1 MLDLFLKGGPVMW
14 PLLLLSILV
23 LGVVLDRL
31 WFFFREKNSRN
42 PQASELVW
50 TLVEKHEFNSAAVEG
65 LKSNDYVL
73 RILAY
78 ALEHRSQGL
87 ANALLQASNRELKR
101 FSKGLVLLDTSITLA
116 PFLGL
121 LGTVVGLIRSFGLLG
136 DDQLQSPSVLTGGIA
151 QALIATA
158 FGLCI
163 AIVALVPFNY
173 LQAQVEEARH
183 EIEDNAT
190 QLELALQKPGFF
202 PPL

>member
-1 MLDLFLKGGPVMW
+1 MFDLFLKGGPVMW
-14 PLLLLSILV
+14 PLLLLSVLV
-23 LGVVLDRL
+23 VGVVLERF
-31 WFFFREKNSRN
+31 WFLLREKNERN
-42 PQASELVW
+42 PQASEVFWGLVDKDQ
-50 TLVEKHEFNSAAVEG
+50 LDLAAVEG
-65 LKSNDYVL
+65 LRSSDAVL

-78 ALEHRSQGL
+78 ALEQRDKGL
-87 ANALLQASNRELKR
+87 ANALLQASSRELKR

-136 DDQLQSPSVLTGGIA
+136 EDQLQSPSVLTGGIA

-163 AIVALVPFNY
+163 AIVSLIPFNY
-173 LQAQVEEARH
+173 LQAQVEDARH

-190 QLELALQKPGFF
+190 RLELALQKPKTF
-202 PPL
+202 PLL

>member
-14 PLLLLSILV
+14 PLLLLSVLV
-23 LGVVLDRL
+23 LGVVLERL
-31 WFFFREKNSRN
+31 WFLWREQGGRDPLMAQRIWDMVASRRLDEAMVN
-42 PQASELVW
+42 
-50 TLVEKHEFNSAAVEG
+50 G
-65 LKSNDYVL
+65 LRSPDFVL
-73 RILAY
+73 RTLAF
-78 ALEHRSQGL
+78 ALEHRDQGL
-87 ANALLQASNRELKR
+87 SSALLQAANRELKR

-136 DDQLQSPSVLTGGIA
+136 DDQLQSPTVLTGGIA

-163 AIVALVPFNY
+163 AIVALIPFNY
-173 LQAQVEEARH
+173 LQAQVEDARH

-190 QLELALQKPGFF
+190 RLELALQKNG
-202 PPL
+202 PLP

>member
-1 MLDLFLKGGPVMW
+1 MFDLFLKGGPVMW
-14 PLLLLSILV
+14 PLLLLSVLV
-23 LGVVLDRL
+23 VGVVLERF
-31 WFFFREKNSRN
+31 WFLLREKNERN
-42 PQASELVW
+42 PQASEVFWGLVDKDQ
-50 TLVEKHEFNSAAVEG
+50 LDLAAVEG
-65 LKSNDYVL
+65 LRSSDTVL

-78 ALEHRSQGL
+78 ALEQRDKGL
-87 ANALLQASNRELKR
+87 ANALLQASSRELKR

-136 DDQLQSPSVLTGGIA
+136 EDQLQSPSVLTGGIA

-163 AIVALVPFNY
+163 AIVSLIPFNY
-173 LQAQVEEARH
+173 LQAQVEDARH

-190 QLELALQKPGFF
+190 RLELALQKPKTF
-202 PPL
+202 PLL

>member
-31 WFFFREKNSRN
+31 WFFFREKNARN
-42 PQASELVW
+42 PQAAELVW
-50 TLVEKHEFNSAAVEG
+50 ALVEKHEFNSAAVEA
-65 LKSNDYVL
+65 LRSNDTVL
-73 RILAY
+73 RILAH
-78 ALEHRSQGL
+78 ALEHRSQGF

-136 DDQLQSPSVLTGGIA
+136 EDQLQSPSVLTGGIA

-173 LQAQVEEARH
+173 LQARVEETRH